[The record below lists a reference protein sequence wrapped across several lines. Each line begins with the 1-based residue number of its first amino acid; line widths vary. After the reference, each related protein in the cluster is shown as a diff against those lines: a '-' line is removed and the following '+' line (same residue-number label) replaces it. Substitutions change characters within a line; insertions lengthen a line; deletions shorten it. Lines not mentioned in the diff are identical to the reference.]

1 MTQGAV
7 KFAIDDGWKELVKQL
22 GIRPQDLL
30 VHAQLPTDL
39 ISRGNASLT
48 APEYLRLLES
58 LGVLL
63 DDPFYPLM
71 LGQSI
76 SVEQF
81 SPPIF
86 AGFCSA
92 NLIEA
97 IKRISQYK
105 MLIGPVRL
113 TVQEGPFDVRFG
125 VKGPMPGIE
134 LPMQVVLMELVFIV
148 HLARLALR
156 ERIVPKAAFIKELPK
171 DCGPYEE
178 FLGCKL
184 TKADHDGHVF
194 SEEVASRPFLSANK
208 SIWAVFEPALQAR
221 LNELTEQA
229 GYKDKVRACL
239 TELLASGHC
248 SIEDVARKLAVSQR
262 TLQRKLAAEATSFQ
276 EVLNELREELAWHYL
291 GNTDYSSAKISFLIG
306 YNDPNSFVRAFHG
319 WTGRTPEAAR
329 RAVH

>member
-1 MTQGAV
+1 MTQGTV

-58 LGVLL
+58 LGILL

-113 TVQEGPFDVRFG
+113 TVQEGPFDVRFD
-125 VKGPMPGIE
+125 VQGPMPGIE

-156 ERIVPKAAFIKELPK
+156 EQVMPKAAFIKELPE
-171 DCGPYEE
+171 DCEPYEE

-194 SEEVASRPFLSANK
+194 SEEVASRPFLSTNK
-208 SIWAVFEPALQAR
+208 SMWAVFEPALQAR